1 MHASNLTEFSIV
13 MDETVKS
20 SELLPK
26 SHLRKFLEFE
36 TDHIRTIVSV
46 LEAQQSM
53 TRSLDPIGTAL
64 KVVAGTADDSNFA
77 MLKMSESNNRQ
88 VFINTETQKHIN
100 KLTDTINN
108 NVLVRTNIRFVLRA
122 GSPQNWLP
130 RPTCGGYSTMWE
142 QAIP

>member
-1 MHASNLTEFSIV
+1 
-13 MDETVKS
+13 
-20 SELLPK
+20 
-26 SHLRKFLEFE
+26 
-36 TDHIRTIVSV
+36 
-46 LEAQQSM
+46 M

-130 RPTCGGYSTMWE
+130 RPTCGGYSTM
-142 QAIP
+142 